1 MMEINLV
8 EYKSQLTNAT
18 WVDVNPRWGQNNL
31 AERLPDER
39 AVVICSLY
47 NLFNCP
53 IGSRGRIFQP
63 EYGSSLY
70 PFLQEPIDI
79 QTAHAMEVTL
89 IQAVDRWEN
98 TRIRIDTGGT
108 YIEPVMSLP
117 GYRVQFSYYFLLNNR
132 RDVVTFTV
140 SV

>member
-1 MMEINLV
+1 MEINLI
-8 EYKSQLTNAT
+8 EYKSQLSNAT

-70 PFLQEPIDI
+70 PFLQEPIDDR
-79 QTAHAMEVTL
+79 TAQGMWVAL

-98 TRIRIDTGGT
+98 TRIKVDLADTS
-108 YIEPVMSLP
+108 IIPVLSLP
-117 GYRVQFSYYFLLNNR
+117 GYKVQFSYYFLLNNR
-132 RDVVTFTV
+132 RDAVTFTV
-140 SV
+140 AV